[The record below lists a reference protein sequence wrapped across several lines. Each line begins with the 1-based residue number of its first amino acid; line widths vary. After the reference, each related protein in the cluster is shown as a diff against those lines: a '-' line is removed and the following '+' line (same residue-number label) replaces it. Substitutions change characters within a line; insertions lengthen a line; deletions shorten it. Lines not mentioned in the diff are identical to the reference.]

1 LALAAGLVCACKSWQ
16 APRITPREVIRQRQP
31 TSIRVLRTD
40 STRIEVRSPRVV
52 GDSLVGL
59 RVEPSS
65 SDSGR
70 LAIPLSQVSQVTIR
84 QPDPIRT
91 AVVIAVT
98 LVGLGGLLF
107 AVAFGQGLSMW
118 YDELAETED

>member
-1 LALAAGLVCACKSWQ
+1 MSPG
-16 APRITPREVIRQRQP
+16 EVLRQREP
-31 TSIRVLRTD
+31 NSIQVLRTD
-40 STRIEVRSPRVV
+40 SSRIELRSPRVV

-59 RVEPSS
+59 RVQPGT
-65 SDSGR
+65 SDSGG
-70 LAIPLSQVSQVTIR
+70 LAIPLSQVSQVAVR

-98 LVGLGGLLF
+98 LLGLGGLLF

-118 YDELAETED
+118 YHELADTED